1 MKKLTNI
8 FYGVCGVGI
17 LWVLASWADVV
28 LHNTTTFEYATWNL
42 FKILF

>member
-1 MKKLTNI
+1 MKKIVTAVSAL
-8 FYGVCGVGI
+8 GI
-17 LWVLASWADVV
+17 LWVLASWADVI